1 MNKPRIRI
9 YHRHLPVFKLRKQP
23 YWWFWT
29 TLGLYLPIANRN
41 IEILIR

>member
-9 YHRHLPVFKLRKQP
+9 YHRPGMIKLRKQL